1 MRPSQK
7 GARGPPTGQVRKG
20 LSTASSQWVSLWP
33 SWHLSIR
40 APGHCSSARQQARTV
55 RQGGR
60 SGQKAGRGQP
70 TGLRGRHT
78 HGAAWLVV
86 PIGLLGS
93 SLRRWRGHRM
103 AHQPEHST
111 CREGSLALGADSG
124 FRYFEL
130 SFQSPL
136 HPSIALHCALSV
148 SCRYSA
154 LAETHLP
161 FKLQS
166 QAALLIEHRRAWE

>member
-1 MRPSQK
+1 MGDIVTIVASVDQSTRPLLIQ
-7 GARGPPTGQVRKG
+7 APA
-20 LSTASSQWVSLWP
+20 LSTMDRVEANKDSRS
-33 SWHLSIR
+33 HL
-40 APGHCSSARQQARTV
+40 HRQPFTANPAV
-55 RQGGR
+55 RV
-60 SGQKAGRGQP
+60 
-70 TGLRGRHT
+70 H
-78 HGAAWLVV
+78 W
-86 PIGLLGS
+86 IGLVGQL
-93 SLRRWRGHRM
+93 
-103 AHQPEHST
+103 AST
-111 CREGSLALGADSG
+111 LVFTVWPPVQAFNRREGSLTLGADSG

-166 QAALLIEHRRAWE
+166 QAALLIGHRQAWE